1 MKNKR
6 GYTLIESLLI
16 LTIVLVAA
24 AFPILAIEEV
34 QQQMIVHQFFASFE
48 KRISAAQKAAIVN
61 QQQTSFELTSDQRQ
75 LFFDVPAYF
84 DHHWNYLQIPSEL
97 VVQRA
102 ERIVFA
108 ANTGN
113 ESSLRAYRFYWPRKN
128 QVITY
133 QFQMGGG
140 RYIKRIE

>member
-1 MKNKR
+1 MENKR

-16 LTIVLVAA
+16 LTIAIFAA
-24 AFPILAIEEV
+24 SLSLSAIENV

-48 KRISAAQKAAIVN
+48 KRIAAAQKTAIVN
-61 QQQTSFELTSDQRQ
+61 QQQTSFEAINEQTQI
-75 LFFDVPAYF
+75 FFDVPVYF
-84 DHHWNYLQIPSEL
+84 AHHWNSLQIPSDL

-113 ESSLRAYRFYWPRKN
+113 ESSLRAYQFYWPRKN
-128 QVITY
+128 QRITY

-140 RYIKRIE
+140 RYVKRVE